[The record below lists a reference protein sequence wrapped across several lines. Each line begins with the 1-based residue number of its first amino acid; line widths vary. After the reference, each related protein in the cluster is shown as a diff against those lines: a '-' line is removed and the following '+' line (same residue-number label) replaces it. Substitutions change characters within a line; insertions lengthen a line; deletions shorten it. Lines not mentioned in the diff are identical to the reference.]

1 MEDKTEFSDH
11 CRITCALKL
20 LTERKPLS
28 NTVKNTLPVEYF
40 WDNNYDEV
48 KKMILLETN
57 KESLSSF
64 LNRSFNPG
72 NFGVVENATNSVT
85 SILNKVMHMSL
96 RIKKKHKKMK
106 HTPNHKVFLTMNAW
120 KRKD

>member
-1 MEDKTEFSDH
+1 MEEKTEFSDH

-20 LTERKPLS
+20 FTERKPLS

-48 KKMILLETN
+48 KKIIQLETN

-64 LNRSFNPG
+64 LNTSFDPDNSG
-72 NFGVVENATNSVT
+72 DVENTTNSVT
-85 SILNKVMHMSL
+85 SIL
-96 RIKKKHKKMK
+96 IK
-106 HTPNHKVFLTMNAW
+106 LCI
-120 KRKD
+120 